1 MNTLLVISV
10 GLIITNMVKIDA
22 QSGYDKTMSP
32 GERGTDVV
40 RAVISK
46 IEAYGRFITFDSA
59 STSPVFMR
67 VMAYVETRDGA
78 TADPN
83 GGGIWN
89 VEDALFRRTQH
100 DHRLNNI
107 IMQLETANDS
117 YLTPIYWR
125 SLNYSDLSIPL
136 YSGLAVRLIIHLNTL
151 GSEIT
156 HARYWIMHFKTGM
169 SVSENQWNIDKN
181 NLSRTESKSSFYII
195 P

>member
-10 GLIITNMVKIDA
+10 GLIITNMVKLDA

-83 GGGIWN
+83 EGGI
-89 VEDALFRRTQH
+89 
-100 DHRLNNI
+100 
-107 IMQLETANDS
+107 
-117 YLTPIYWR
+117 YIYIYMER
-125 SLNYSDLSIPL
+125 
-136 YSGLAVRLIIHLNTL
+136 
-151 GSEIT
+151 
-156 HARYWIMHFKTGM
+156 
-169 SVSENQWNIDKN
+169 
-181 NLSRTESKSSFYII
+181 
-195 P
+195 